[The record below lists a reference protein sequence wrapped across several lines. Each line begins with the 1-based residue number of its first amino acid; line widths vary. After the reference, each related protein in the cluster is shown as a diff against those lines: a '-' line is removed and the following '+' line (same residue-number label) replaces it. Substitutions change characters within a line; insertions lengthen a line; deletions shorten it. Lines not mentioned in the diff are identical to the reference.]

1 MNTRKHFTFVLLV
14 FVLLTMLAC
23 TIFIGGPDYP
33 GERIPVS
40 TEAAG
45 EIQFAMQT
53 AIAGGQATGQM
64 TLTLTETQL
73 TSYLAYKLQEQTDPF
88 LTDPQVTLRDGQ
100 VQIYG
105 TAEQGYF
112 KATAS
117 IVLSAGIDEN
127 GEIAIEL
134 VSADFG
140 PLPVPDGLLDTIA
153 ATVQET
159 FTGAIGPAAIGFR
172 LESVSIA
179 DGEMTVIGQ
188 TK

>member
-1 MNTRKHFTFVLLV
+1 MNTRKLTVLALLV
-14 FVLLTMLAC
+14 FVILTMLAC

-33 GERIPVS
+33 ETRIPVS

-45 EIQFAMQT
+45 QIEFTIQT
-53 AIAGGQATGQM
+53 AIAEGASTGQM
-64 TLTLTETQL
+64 TFSIDETQL

-88 LTDPQVTLRDGQ
+88 ITDPQVTLRDGQ
-100 VQIYG
+100 VQVYG

-112 KATAS
+112 QATAS
-117 IVLSAGIDEN
+117 IVLDAGIDEN
-127 GEIAIEL
+127 GEIQIEL

-140 PLPVPDGLLDTIA
+140 PLPVPEGLLDTIA

-172 LESVSIA
+172 LDNISIA
-179 DGEMTVIGQ
+179 DGTLTVTGR